1 MPLLA
6 PHRPISPRV
15 TLGPSSGTHMAND
28 ELIVLED
35 GDFRSLHFGSDW
47 VQGRMRVSDPAQLV
61 LEYTQEMCAAL
72 LLVPRPRHVWVGGLG
87 VGALP
92 RFALAHWQETLATLH
107 ICETRADVIA
117 LAATLFPLPRSIR
130 RGRPIRIEQADAVTS
145 LSHAVA
151 SAYDWLW
158 VDCYDHAGRVG
169 RTESE
174 AFFRSAHRALAAGG
188 VLVSNLWSNVPRYP
202 KTLAALRRVFDGNVL
217 LLPSLAT
224 ENVVAIASKQ
234 PLSDLASRTMAARA
248 RALGARYGLPFEA
261 WRKRMVPADGGTEES
276 RRAGG

>member
-1 MPLLA
+1 
-6 PHRPISPRV
+6 
-15 TLGPSSGTHMAND
+15 MAKD

-47 VQGRMRVSDPAQLV
+47 VQGRMRISDPAQLV

-72 LLVPRPRHVWVGGLG
+72 LFVPPPRRVWVGGLG

-92 RFALAHWQETLATLH
+92 RFALAHWQDTLEHLH

-117 LAATLFPLPRSIR
+117 LTATLFPLPRWIR
-130 RGRPIRIEQADAVTS
+130 RGRPIRIEQADAAAF
-145 LSHAVA
+145 LSQAAVA
-151 SAYDWLW
+151 GYDWLW

-174 AFFRSAHRALAAGG
+174 TFFRSAHRALAAGG
-188 VLVSNLWSNVPRYP
+188 VLVSNLWSNVSRHP
-202 KTLAALRRVFDGNVL
+202 KTLAALDRVFDGNVL

-234 PLSDLASRTMAARA
+234 PLEDVASRAMAARA

-261 WRKRMVPADGGTEES
+261 WRKRLAPLGIASRSGG
-276 RRAGG
+276 

>member
-1 MPLLA
+1 
-6 PHRPISPRV
+6 
-15 TLGPSSGTHMAND
+15 MAND

-47 VQGRMRVSDPAQLV
+47 VQGRMRVSDPAQLI

-72 LLVPRPRHVWVGGLG
+72 LFVPPPRHVWVGGLG

-92 RFALAHWQETLATLH
+92 RFALTHWQETLATLH

-117 LAATLFPLPRSIR
+117 LTATLFPLPRSIR
-130 RGRPIRIEQADAVTS
+130 RGRPIRIEQADAAAS
-145 LSHAVA
+145 LAQAAPST
-151 SAYDWLW
+151 YDWLW

-202 KTLAALRRVFDGNVL
+202 KTLAALDRVFDGNVL
-217 LLPSLAT
+217 LLPSRAT
-224 ENVVAIASKQ
+224 ENVVAIASK
-234 PLSDLASRTMAARA
+234 LLLADLGSRAMAVRA
-248 RALGARYGLPFEA
+248 RALGAQYGLPFEA
-261 WRKRMVPADGGTEES
+261 WRKRLIPSGVS
-276 RRAGG
+276 H

>member
-1 MPLLA
+1 
-6 PHRPISPRV
+6 
-15 TLGPSSGTHMAND
+15 MAND

-47 VQGRMRVSDPAQLV
+47 VQGRMRISDPAQLV

-72 LLVPRPRHVWVGGLG
+72 LFVPPPRRVWVGGLG

-92 RFALAHWQETLATLH
+92 RFALAHWRDTLEHLH

-117 LAATLFPLPRSIR
+117 LAATLFPLPRCIR
-130 RGRPIRIEQADAVTS
+130 RGCPIQIEHADAASS
-145 LSHAVA
+145 LSKAEV
-151 SAYDWLW
+151 SSYDWLW

-174 AFFRSAHRALAAGG
+174 AFFRNAHQALAADG
-188 VLVSNLWSNVPRYP
+188 VLISNLWSNVPRHR
-202 KTLAALRRVFDGNVL
+202 KTLATLTRVFHGNVL

-224 ENVVAIASKQ
+224 ENVVAIAKKT
-234 PLSDLASRTMAARA
+234 PFADLATRAMAARV
-248 RALGARYGLPFEA
+248 RALGAQYGLPFEA
-261 WRKRMVPADGGTEES
+261 WRKRLQVSVITP
-276 RRAGG
+276 